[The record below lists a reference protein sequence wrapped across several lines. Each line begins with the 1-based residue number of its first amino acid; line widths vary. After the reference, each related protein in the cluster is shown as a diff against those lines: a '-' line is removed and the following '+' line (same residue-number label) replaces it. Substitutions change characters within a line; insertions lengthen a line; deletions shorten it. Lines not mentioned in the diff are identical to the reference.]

1 MRPLFLLLFA
11 FLYNLFT
18 LSGALASESPWDLRF
33 SCECSNC
40 DRPPFYFEV
49 KGIGEIAADVNANTG
64 RNYRSIELKHNY
76 KSPTKGHH
84 TGTVFWKSGNWSR
97 IWFNYE
103 ILSGSLKGRGQIGS
117 KTDCIITGKQQS
129 VKISKD
135 AIEMAN
141 FGRSKLCRLALAP
154 VDNKWDYSTESS
166 REAVFEARKRGLS
179 PSLCADILGRGTTV
193 KNVKYSPENAII
205 CKYALTRGG
214 KWDDRSAFFRGY
226 VEKAKSRGL
235 SESDCKTILGE
246 RLVTSNQP
254 TNKIVSK
261 KTDQQVCDRAL
272 SKAGVMWN
280 PSLEVQG
287 SVLEAKKRG
296 ISEVDCARI
305 VGRPAR
311 DVTPSYELIK
321 RAQEAMQ
328 VLGIYS
334 GKIDGV
340 IGIRTQAALKN
351 WQEKNG
357 MRPSGV
363 IDTSVVK
370 RLEKAAGGR
379 LAQIEKK
386 RAAKAKRLA
395 EERKVKNPYAV
406 AVIIGNTNYGN
417 RTPSVK
423 FAGNDAD
430 AMRKFVID
438 KLGFRDGNIID
449 LRNASQAE
457 LLTTFGSDKSFK
469 GKLFDYVRPKRSD
482 VVVFYSGHG
491 VPGLRDK
498 RGYLLPVDGEPNRAE
513 LSGYP
518 IDLLLKNLGK
528 IPSRS
533 MRVYIDACFSGDSPN
548 GMLIRATSG
557 LTVKITEPKSDE
569 KKMVV
574 ITASKGDQFASWD
587 EDAKLG
593 LFTKHLL
600 EALTGIADQKDFGG
614 NNDGKVT
621 LGEVKGYLDEE
632 MTYQARRRFSRDQQ
646 ATVSGDLGTILSAY

>member
-11 FLYNLFT
+11 CLYNLFT
-18 LSGALASESPWDLRF
+18 LSGALASKSSWDLKIV
-33 SCECSNC
+33 CECSTCGN
-40 DRPPFYFEV
+40 PPYSFEL
-49 KGIGEIAADVNANTG
+49 KNIDNLASDISSRFWRKST
-64 RNYRSIELKHNY
+64 RIELKHKY
-76 KSPTKGHH
+76 VSATRGQYE
-84 TGTVFWKSGNWSR
+84 GDIFWKTGSHSR
-97 IWFNYE
+97 AWFRYE
-103 ILSGSLKGRGQIGS
+103 ILDNLLRGDG
-117 KTDCIITGKQQS
+117 KVEDHRDCVVTGKQKL
-129 VKISKD
+129 VKISKS
-135 AIEMAN
+135 AIDMAN

-154 VDNKWDYSTESS
+154 VDNKWDYRTESG
-166 REAVFEARKRGLS
+166 REAVFEAGKRGLS

-193 KNVKYSPENAII
+193 KNAKSSPENAII

-226 VEKAKSRGL
+226 VEKAKNRGL
-235 SESDCKTILGE
+235 LESDCKTILGE

-261 KTDQQVCDRAL
+261 KTDKQVCDRAL
-272 SKAGVMWN
+272 SKAGVIWN
-280 PSLEVQG
+280 PSSEVQG

-305 VGRPAR
+305 VGRPAK
-311 DVTPSYELIK
+311 DVAPSYKLVK

-328 VLGIYS
+328 VLEIYS

-340 IGIRTQAALKN
+340 IGIRTQAALKK

-357 MRPSGV
+357 MAPSGI
-363 IDTSVVK
+363 IDTSVLK
-370 RLEKAAGGR
+370 RLEKAAARR
-379 LAQIEKK
+379 LTQIEKQ

-417 RTPSVK
+417 RAPNVK

-533 MRVYIDACFSGDSPN
+533 MKVFIDACFSGDSPN

-557 LTVKITEPKSDE
+557 LTVKIVEPKSDE

-614 NNDGKVT
+614 NDDGKVT

-632 MTYQARRRFSRDQQ
+632 MTYQARRRCSRDQQ

>member
-1 MRPLFLLLFA
+1 MKYIKVILFLFSFSLVA
-11 FLYNLFT
+11 V
-18 LSGALASESPWDLRF
+18 SQVMASNSSWNLRF

-40 DRPPFYFEV
+40 DRPPFHFEV
-49 KGIGEIAADVNANTG
+49 KGIGEIAADLTTNIG
-64 RNYRSIELKHNY
+64 SNYRSIELKHTY

-84 TGTVFWKSGNWSR
+84 TGTVFWKSGNWGR
-97 IWFNYE
+97 IWFNYD
-103 ILSGSLKGRGQIGS
+103 ISSGSLNGRGQIES
-117 KTDCIITGKQQS
+117 KTDCIITGEKKLIK
-129 VKISKD
+129 VSKD
-135 AIEMAN
+135 AIDVAN
-141 FGRSKLCRLALAP
+141 FGRSKVCILALAP

-166 REAVFEARKRGLS
+166 REAVFEAKKRGLS
-179 PSLCADILGRGTTV
+179 PSRCADILGRGATV
-193 KNVKYSPENAII
+193 KNVKSSPENAII
-205 CKYALTRGG
+205 CNYALTRGG
-214 KWDDRSAFFRGY
+214 KWDDRTAFFREY

-261 KTDQQVCDRAL
+261 KTDKQVCDRAL

-287 SVLEAKKRG
+287 AVWEAKKRG

-305 VGRPAR
+305 VGRPAK
-311 DVTPSYELIK
+311 DVAPSYELVK

-328 VLGIYS
+328 VLEIYS

-340 IGIRTQAALKN
+340 IGIRTQTALKN

-357 MRPSGV
+357 MTPSGI

-370 RLEKAAGGR
+370 RLEKAAGRR

-386 RAAKAKRLA
+386 RAAKAKRLG
-395 EERKVKNPYAV
+395 EERKVKNPYGV

-417 RTPSVK
+417 RAPNVK

-430 AMRKFVID
+430 AMKKLVID

-449 LRNASQAE
+449 LRDASQAE

-528 IPSRS
+528 IPSRT
-533 MRVYIDACFSGDSPN
+533 MRVYIDACFSGDSPK

-557 LTVKITEPKSDE
+557 LTVKITEPNSDE